1 MGWSVGG
8 GGSVGTSV
16 LITSVGAMVGRIV
29 GTMDVGTGVEVGAVV
44 GVERGG
50 TPVEVGIVDV
60 AVGLLFGSSEA

>member
-1 MGWSVGG
+1 
-8 GGSVGTSV
+8 
-16 LITSVGAMVGRIV
+16 MVGRIV